1 MELLPGA
8 LTSSQWA
15 VKAQAARALGT
26 VAKKLGANIQHEI
39 QVSTAQQ
46 YIVQYT
52 LVLYSRILV
61 KYSCTLV
68 KYRCTLEQVTLV
80 QVCTT
85 VQWGTNK

>member
-26 VAKKLGANIQHEI
+26 VAKKLGANIQYEI

-52 LVLYSRILV
+52 LVL
-61 KYSCTLV
+61 YSCTLV

-85 VQWGTNK
+85 VQWGTNKLTQNVKF

>member
-52 LVLYSRILV
+52 LVLYSCTLV
-61 KYSCTLV
+61 KYSC
-68 KYRCTLEQVTLV
+68 K
-80 QVCTT
+80 
-85 VQWGTNK
+85 

>member
-1 MELLPGA
+1 MQETQNWFYRLFLKEIMELLPGA

-52 LVLYSRILV
+52 LVL
-61 KYSCTLV
+61 
-68 KYRCTLEQVTLV
+68 
-80 QVCTT
+80 
-85 VQWGTNK
+85 

>member
-39 QVSTAQQ
+39 QVSTAEHSS
-46 YIVQYT
+46 T
-52 LVLYSRILV
+52 LYNIR
-61 KYSCTLV
+61 
-68 KYRCTLEQVTLV
+68 
-80 QVCTT
+80 
-85 VQWGTNK
+85 

>member
-52 LVLYSRILV
+52 LHNIQYSNIALF
-61 KYSCTLV
+61 TLPEYKV
-68 KYRCTLEQVTLV
+68 DALWFWVAHM
-80 QVCTT
+80 
-85 VQWGTNK
+85 N

>member
-52 LVLYSRILV
+52 LVL
-61 KYSCTLV
+61 
-68 KYRCTLEQVTLV
+68 
-80 QVCTT
+80 
-85 VQWGTNK
+85 